1 VIWKAR
7 ETSQQERMAAHLLL
21 ILHLLVLL
29 GLSVGIAVAV
39 IQPEDG
45 MDWDAR
51 SGQVTGITAGG
62 PAARAG
68 LHAGDQILAVDGLPP
83 TALPS
88 ATGGK
93 RTGETLSLTVRRDGK
108 TRSLS
113 LILERASASSLL
125 DRVIPMG
132 IGLGFG
138 FIGLATYLLSRRQ
151 PPAALF
157 ALVCLA
163 VASVLAT
170 GTLSTFKIP
179 IASRLF
185 NASLVWVAALSL
197 HFHTRFPQARDGPAV
212 RWVLGSAYALAGLVS
227 VFFLLPGWATWR
239 WQPWYPG
246 LQWGLR
252 LVLGF
257 SLVVQIILL
266 AAAIRDD
273 YPRARRHARL
283 LAAGAALGLAPFL
296 LMALLPDLLTGE
308 RWWPYQYTF
317 PFLLILPLAYGY
329 TLVRAHLS
337 HWDRAVA
344 RLLAAFSVAILLA
357 SAYGLAVQ
365 RLEALSAPWLAVV
378 LALVAGLAFWPLART
393 ARRWTDRVLFDVRYD
408 YAGIVSTLGEQ
419 LARTLDRPT
428 LRRLLVERLPELMPF
443 EGAALLL
450 EREDDEEGVLHL
462 EPPPTL
468 VLEAHTTLPGKG
480 SLARTLARRKGPIA
494 AVALRSSLADASLCP
509 AETAWLG
516 SAAVETWLPLARE
529 GELLGVLLLG
539 PRPGGDLLNGQD
551 RRILRS
557 VAHQAALAA
566 ENVLLAD
573 ALRASRA
580 ELAHAHGQLLL
591 AREDERRQ
599 LGWSLHDGPIQ
610 DLLAISLRLAA
621 LGGESREHTPELADL
636 RQAVVE
642 QVDVLRQLYARL
654 RPGTLDELGLREALR
669 ALAIEYEDDHGLTV
683 AFLAQGE
690 VDYLPDEAAVTLFR
704 AAQEA
709 LTNVNR
715 HSGAERAWL
724 AVTREE
730 EGIALTVTDEG
741 RGFRVPQRLSAMAY
755 GGHFGLLGM
764 AERLE
769 RLGGRL
775 AVRSQPGEGTTVQVW
790 LPVEAQEEGIS

>member
-1 VIWKAR
+1 MIPKAWKAY
-7 ETSQQERMAAHLLL
+7 QQERTATYLLL
-21 ILHLLVLL
+21 ILHVLFLL
-29 GLSVGIAVAV
+29 GLSAGVAVAIV
-39 IQPEDG
+39 QPEDG
-45 MDWDAR
+45 MDWDAP
-51 SGQVTGITAGG
+51 SGQVTEITAGG

-68 LHAGDQILAVDGLPP
+68 LHVGDQILAVDGLLP

-93 RTGETLSLTVRRDGK
+93 RAGETLSLTVYGDGEAQSV
-108 TRSLS
+108 SLT
-113 LILERASASSLL
+113 LERPPASILL
-125 DRVIPMG
+125 DRMIPMG

-138 FIGLATYLLSRRQ
+138 IIGLATYLLSQRQ

-157 ALVCLA
+157 VLVCLA
-163 VASVLAT
+163 VTGALVA

-179 IASRLF
+179 FASHLF
-185 NASLVWVAALSL
+185 SISLVWVAALSL
-197 HFHTRFPQARDGPAV
+197 HFHTRFPQIRDRPVV
-212 RWVLGSAYALAGLVS
+212 RRVLGSAYTLAGLVS
-227 VFFLLPGWATWR
+227 IFFLLPGWATWR

-252 LVLGF
+252 LVLGL
-257 SLVVQIILL
+257 SLVVQIVLL
-266 AAAIRDD
+266 ATIVRGN

-283 LAAGAALGLAPFL
+283 LIAGAVLGLAPFL
-296 LMALLPDLLTGE
+296 LLALLPDLLTGQH
-308 RWWPYQYTF
+308 WWPYQYTF
-317 PFLLILPLAYGY
+317 PFLLIMPLAYGY
-329 TLVRAHLS
+329 TLVRARLS

-357 SAYGLAVQ
+357 SAYGLAVR
-365 RLEALSAPWLAVV
+365 RLEPDLPPWLPVV
-378 LALVAGLAFWPLART
+378 LALGAGLALWPLARA
-393 ARRWTDRVLFDVRYD
+393 ARRWTDRVLFDVHYD
-408 YAGIVSTLGEQ
+408 YAGIVSALGEQ
-419 LARTLDRPT
+419 LAHTLDRPT

-450 EREDDEEGVLHL
+450 AREDDEEGALHL
-462 EPPPTL
+462 EPPSTL
-468 VLEAHTTLPGKG
+468 VVEAHTALPGEG
-480 SLARTLARRKGPIA
+480 TLARALTRRRDPIA
-494 AVALRSSLADASLCP
+494 AVSLRSLLAGGSQCP
-509 AETAWLG
+509 AETAWLS

-539 PRPGGDLLNGQD
+539 PRLGGDLLDGQD

-566 ENVLLAD
+566 ENVRLAD
-573 ALRASRA
+573 ALRGSRA

-591 AREDERRQ
+591 AREEERRQ

-610 DLLAISLRLAA
+610 DLLVISLRLAA
-621 LGGESREHTPELADL
+621 LGAESGEHAPEMAAL

-642 QVDVLRQLYARL
+642 QVNVLRRLYARL

-669 ALAIEYEDDHGLTV
+669 ALAIEYEDDYGLTV
-683 AFLAQGE
+683 AFHAQGE
-690 VDYLPDEAAVTLFR
+690 VEHLSDEAAVTLFR

-709 LTNVNR
+709 LTNVSR
-715 HSGAERAWL
+715 HSGTERAWL
-724 AVTREE
+724 AITRKE
-730 EGIALTVTDEG
+730 EGIALTVADEG
-741 RGFRVPQRLSAMAY
+741 RGFRVPRRLSALAY

-775 AVRSQPGEGTTVQVW
+775 EVRSQPGEGTTVQVW
-790 LPVEAQEEGIS
+790 LPVEAQEEGTP